1 MIVEIGIRKEE
12 ENIVLSAMLKQKE
25 VTLEQLEQA
34 SMLMVLSFCA
44 LGPFK

>member
-44 LGPFK
+44 